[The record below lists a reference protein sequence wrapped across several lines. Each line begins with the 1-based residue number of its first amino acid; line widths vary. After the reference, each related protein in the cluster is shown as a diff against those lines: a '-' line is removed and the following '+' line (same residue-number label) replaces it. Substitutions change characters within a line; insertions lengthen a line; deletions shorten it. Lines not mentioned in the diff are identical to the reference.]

1 MPVESNLER
10 IKKVFAEA
18 DCLRNKEQ
26 VDLALDKMAAEIT
39 EQLGEELP
47 VVYCVMNGGLLTT
60 GHLLTRLDFP
70 LEVDYIHATRYR
82 GETTGGELYWRVP
95 PEVNMEGRSVLIVDD
110 ILDEGHTLAAIMEY
124 CQEQGAKAVYSA
136 VLVDKLHDRKAQEGM
151 TANFTG
157 MEVEDRYLFGFGM
170 DYQGFLRNAPGIYAP
185 KGM

>member
-10 IKKVFAEA
+10 INKVFAEA
-18 DCLRNKEQ
+18 DCLCTKEQ
-26 VDLALDKMAAEIT
+26 VDAALDKMATEIT
-39 EQLGEELP
+39 EKLGDKLP
-47 VVYCVMNGGLLTT
+47 VVYCVMNGGLITT
-60 GHLLTRLDFP
+60 GHLLTRLQFP

-95 PEVNMEGRSVLIVDD
+95 PEVEMNGRPVIIVDD

-124 CQEQGAKAVYSA
+124 CKEKGAADVYSA
-136 VLVDKLHDRKAQEGM
+136 VLVDKLHDRKAQPGM
-151 TANFTG
+151 KADFTG
-157 MEVEDRYLFGFGM
+157 LEVEDRYLFGFGM